1 MTELLAATGSLT
13 PGLSTEEVVDVV
25 YALSS
30 PELYDLF
37 VHQCNW
43 RPERFE
49 WWLVE
54 SLRQLALAPSR

>member
-1 MTELLAATGSLT
+1 
-13 PGLSTEEVVDVV
+13 V

-30 PELYDLF
+30 PELYDLL

-54 SLRQLALAPSR
+54 SLCHLALAPSRE